1 MEKACGPVKAK
12 ACYTQP
18 MTRPDPERLA
28 AALRA
33 NLKKRKAQGR
43 AVAVQPSYGSDEEGD
58 VIMPEDLDDK
68 PGAWVRE
75 GSKKV

>member
-1 MEKACGPVKAK
+1 
-12 ACYTQP
+12 

-28 AALRA
+28 AALRE

-43 AVAVQPSYGSDEEGD
+43 EATPQPAHGSDEEGD
-58 VIMPEDLDDK
+58 VILPDENPDK

-75 GSKKV
+75 GSKKP